1 MKLNNQNKHVLGM
14 IDDITADDSSF
25 ESMVDEFALGR
36 KPKYKGGRKY
46 SAEKKSRTRAQRL
59 AKKAR
64 QEQRARE
71 HSAAKALNHQLLH
84 NKINKL

>member
-14 IDDITADDSSF
+14 IDDINADDSSF
-25 ESMVDEFALGR
+25 ERMADEFAVGR

-64 QEQRARE
+64 QERIANE
-71 HSAAKALNHQLLH
+71 KSAATMLNHQLLH
-84 NKINKL
+84 NQINKL

>member
-1 MKLNNQNKHVLGM
+1 M
-14 IDDITADDSSF
+14 IDDATAEDSTF
-25 ESMVDEFALGR
+25 ESMLDEFALGR

-64 QEQRARE
+64 QERRANE
-71 HSAAKALNHQLLH
+71 KSAVDMLNHQLQY
-84 NKINKL
+84 NKYNNIG